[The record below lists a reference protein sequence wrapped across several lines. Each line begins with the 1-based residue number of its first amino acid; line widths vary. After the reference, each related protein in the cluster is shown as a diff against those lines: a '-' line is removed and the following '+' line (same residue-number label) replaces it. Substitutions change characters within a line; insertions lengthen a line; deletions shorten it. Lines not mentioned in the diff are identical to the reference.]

1 MKKWYTIRAITHDGG
16 FFMKREIIDD
26 ILDPDFNFDDVF
38 FSDTNADI
46 ESTCLNC
53 GFTER
58 IPDFIYDE
66 MSRKKYHLKIRK
78 KVSTL
83 TCNKCGKET
92 TIPSSWLK

>member
-1 MKKWYTIRAITHDGG
+1 MEA
-16 FFMKREIIDD
+16 FMKLKREFIDD
-26 ILDPDFNFDDVF
+26 ILNPDFNFDEIF
-38 FSDTNADI
+38 YSNTSQDI
-46 ESTCLNC
+46 ESTCLKC

-83 TCNKCGKET
+83 FCNKCGKEA
-92 TIPSSWLK
+92 TIPFSWLK

>member
-1 MKKWYTIRAITHDGG
+1 MEA
-16 FFMKREIIDD
+16 FMKLKREFIDD
-26 ILDPDFNFDDVF
+26 ILDPDFNFDKVF
-38 FSDTNADI
+38 YSNTGEDI
-46 ESTCLNC
+46 ESTCLKC

-83 TCNKCGKET
+83 FCNKCGKET